1 MVDTMTQKNKNL
13 YTSLFLAALFCSG
26 VFFVAWANAE
36 EPSVTEMTAAQKKAL
51 EKKQDQKDA
60 LDARIKAL
68 LQIIALKNRQG
79 ATLNDQIQS
88 LQAQANKLQLEIDFN
103 QQKLED
109 LGESIIQ
116 LSSRIAEKETLMN
129 SQRQILSELM
139 RLYYS
144 DYSDTATTLVFS
156 SQETLSFFNQENW
169 TTEVSNKISELLD
182 SIKTL
187 RESLV
192 NERTTLEEK
201 KKEADTL
208 QTQLSARNEYLEST
222 KDNKAYL
229 LAKTQAEVDK
239 YDNLVDDLQ
248 RQRDEIE
255 SEIEELEAGKL
266 DGLNLKDMPSFQKSL
281 LAYPLKKFTVSQG
294 YGKTKFSKSA
304 YKSGKHNGIDFAAPT
319 GTSIYT
325 SLGGKVVGVGNNGRY
340 AYGKWVA
347 IDHGNG
353 LITLYGH
360 MSSQSVSKGK
370 KVDAGEKIGAVGST
384 GYSTGPHVHFSVFP
398 AKSFELVQSKVVK
411 NLWIPIG
418 ATVNPSVYLP

>member
-1 MVDTMTQKNKNL
+1 MTQKNKNL

-384 GYSTGPHVHFSVFP
+384 GYSTGPHVHFSVFS

>member
-1 MVDTMTQKNKNL
+1 MTYTMTQQNKILPSNL
-13 YTSLFLAALFCSG
+13 LLTALLCGGVLFSTF
-26 VFFVAWANAE
+26 ANAAE
-36 EPSVTEMTAAQKKAL
+36 TGTLEDQLNIIKIQLKAA
-51 EKKQDQKDA
+51 KQQ
-60 LDARIKAL
+60 L
-68 LQIIALKNRQG
+68 ALKQHQG
-79 ATLNDQIQS
+79 SLLADQIQ
-88 LQAQANKLQLEIDFN
+88 LLEIQADKLQLEIDIN
-103 QQKLED
+103 QKKLDD
-109 LGESIIQ
+109 LSGSITS
-116 LSSRIAEKETLMN
+116 LSSRITEKEAVMS
-129 SQRQILSELM
+129 SQKQMLSELM

-144 DYSDTATTLVFS
+144 DYSDTSAAFIFS
-156 SQETLSFFNQENW
+156 TNETLSFLNQENW
-169 TTEVSNKISELLD
+169 TAQLSGKVGELLD
-182 SIKTL
+182 SIKTI
-187 RESLV
+187 RESLIG
-192 NERTTLEEK
+192 ERVTLEEK

-208 QTQLSARNEYLEST
+208 HIQLTERDEYLEST

-248 RQRDEIE
+248 KQRDEIE

-266 DGLNLKDMPSFQKSL
+266 DGLNLKDMPTFQKGL

-294 YGKTKFSKSA
+294 YGKTKFSRKA

-319 GTSIYT
+319 GTPIYT
-325 SLGGKVVGVGNNGRY
+325 PLGGKVVSVGNNGRY

-360 MSSQSVSKGK
+360 MSSQSVSKGE
-370 KVDAGEKIGAVGST
+370 KVDAGEKIGAVGNT
-384 GYSTGPHVHFSVFP
+384 GYSTGPHVHFSVFS

>member
-36 EPSVTEMTAAQKKAL
+36 EPSVTEMTAAQKK
-51 EKKQDQKDA
+51 A

-304 YKSGKHNGIDFAAPT
+304 YKSGKHNGIDFSAPS
-319 GTSIYT
+319 GTEIYA

-340 AYGKWVA
+340 AYGKWVS
-347 IDHGNG
+347 IDHGSG
-353 LITLYGH
+353 IITLYGH
-360 MSSQSVSKGK
+360 VTSLSVS
-370 KVDAGEKIGAVGST
+370 
-384 GYSTGPHVHFSVFP
+384 
-398 AKSFELVQSKVVK
+398 
-411 NLWIPIG
+411 N
-418 ATVNPSVYLP
+418 

>member
-384 GYSTGPHVHFSVFP
+384 GYSTGPHVHFSVFS

>member
-51 EKKQDQKDA
+51 ENKQDQ
-60 LDARIKAL
+60 LDAINAKIKAYN
-68 LQIIALKNRQG
+68 QIINLKQRQG
-79 ATLNDQIQS
+79 STLADQIRS
-88 LQAQANKLQLEIDFN
+88 LEAQANKLELEINLNKKKIDD
-103 QQKLED
+103 LED
-109 LGESIIQ
+109 DVES
-116 LSSRIAEKETLMN
+116 LASRITEKEFLID
-129 SQRQILSELM
+129 RQKQMLSELM
-139 RLYYS
+139 RIYYD
-144 DYSDTATTLVFS
+144 DYSGNNTTIILS
-156 SQETLSFFNQENW
+156 ANETLSYLNQEGW
-169 TTEVSNKISELLD
+169 TIEVNDKVSDLLD
-182 SIKTL
+182 SVKTL
-187 RESLV
+187 RESLIG
-192 NERTTLEEK
+192 ERVTLEEK

-208 QTQLSARNEYLEST
+208 HIQLTERDEYLEST

-229 LAKTQAEVDK
+229 LAKTQAEVDQ

-248 RQRDEIE
+248 KQRDEIE

-319 GTSIYT
+319 GTSIYAP
-325 SLGGKVVGVGNNGRY
+325 LGGKVVGVGNNGRY

-360 MSSQSVSKGK
+360 MSSQSVSKGE
-370 KVDAGEKIGAVGST
+370 KVDEGEKIGAVGNT
-384 GYSTGPHVHFSVFP
+384 GYSTGPHVHFSVFS

>member
-360 MSSQSVSKGK
+360 MSSQSVSKGE
-370 KVDAGEKIGAVGST
+370 KVGAGEKIGAVGNT
-384 GYSTGPHVHFSVFP
+384 GYSTGPHVHFSVFS

>member
-319 GTSIYT
+319 GTPIYT
-325 SLGGKVVGVGNNGRY
+325 PLGGKVVSVGNNGRY

-384 GYSTGPHVHFSVFP
+384 GYSTGPHVHFSVFS